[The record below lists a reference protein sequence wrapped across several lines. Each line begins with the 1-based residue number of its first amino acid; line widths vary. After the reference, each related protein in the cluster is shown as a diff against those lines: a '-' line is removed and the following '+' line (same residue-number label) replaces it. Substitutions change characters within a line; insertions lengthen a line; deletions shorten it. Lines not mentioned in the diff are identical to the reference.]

1 MTSIY
6 FGEEH
11 ESFRKTVRQF
21 LETEVAPYA
30 REWEEA
36 RRIPR
41 ETFRRMG
48 DLGLLGILFPEE
60 LGGSGAS
67 IFHAIAFLEE
77 LPRSMTG
84 GFVAAVSVQ
93 QFIATGAIALH
104 GTPEQKSR
112 WLVPS
117 IAGRKVGAI
126 AISEP
131 DAGSDVAALR
141 TTAVRDGDSWVLN
154 GAKTWI
160 TNGVEG
166 DFVVVACRTDRDAGA
181 GGLSLIVV
189 EADTPGFSRSK
200 LKKMGWHSSDTG
212 ELTFEDVRV
221 PLGNLVGGENV
232 GFYLIMET
240 FVLERLVTAAT
251 AVGSTRLALEATRK
265 YVLERHAFGRPIG
278 KFQAI
283 RHRLADLYAE
293 VEAVAQLVYHVGWL
307 HEKGENPVAE
317 ACMAK
322 LLATELSK
330 RTADEGLQF
339 FGGFGTVEEY
349 PIERFFRDARFG
361 TIVAGTSE
369 IMREVIAK
377 AALDGVTFPKR
388 EAEDAEEATAP
399 PAEPPPAAAPEAPPA
414 AAAFG
419 TLPFAEGPE
428 SPFAADPVAT
438 DLFEADVADTLD
450 AVFAEVA
457 PAEAEG
463 QAERTAPVD
472 EVAPVAEFLPVVAP
486 APVAELELP
495 ATGEVLEPGP
505 AAGVGEPAAA
515 APDVPAPETE
525 ETVPSY
531 LPPEPSAPAPAS
543 FEATEPSYVPPEQPA
558 AELETHEATAP
569 SYLPPPPPGPARP
582 FEDTAPAYFP
592 PTSTA
597 EPVTL
602 GGGPPSVAI
611 GIPVPKDVEELFD
624 TLPLRFR
631 SERAAGWNARFH
643 FRFKDAEKPDW
654 TVVIEDG
661 FCQTMQGHDGTPDC
675 VVTTTERTY
684 LAIESGKQ
692 SPETAFL
699 LGKVKVSNVAA
710 MTRFGKLFRKVTA

>member
-11 ESFRKTVRQF
+11 ESFRRTVRQF
-21 LETEVAPYA
+21 LESEIAPYA

-41 ETFRRMG
+41 EAFRRMG

-60 LGGSGAS
+60 LGGTGVSV
-67 IFHAIAFLEE
+67 FHALAFLEE
-77 LPRSMTG
+77 LPRSLMG

-93 QFIATGAIALH
+93 QFIATGAIHLH
-104 GTPEQKSR
+104 GTPGQKQR

-117 IAGRKVGAI
+117 IAGTQVGAI

-131 DAGSDVAALR
+131 DTGSDVAAIR
-141 TTAVRDGDSWVLN
+141 TTARRDGDSWVID

-189 EADTPGFSRSK
+189 EADAPGFSRSK
-200 LKKMGWHSSDTG
+200 LRKMGWHSSDTG
-212 ELTFEDVRV
+212 ELTFENVRV
-221 PLGNLVGGENV
+221 PIGNLVGGENE

-251 AVGSTRLALEATRK
+251 SVGSTRLALEETRK
-265 YVLERHAFGRPIG
+265 YVLARHAFGRPIG

-293 VEAVAQLVYHVGWL
+293 LEAASQLVYHAAWL

-330 RTADEGLQF
+330 KTADECLQF

-349 PIERFFRDARFG
+349 PIERFFRDSRFG

-377 AALDGVTFPKR
+377 AAIDGFVFPKR
-388 EAEDAEEATAP
+388 EAEEADAVASEQPANERAPGPIEEPSP
-399 PAEPPPAAAPEAPPA
+399 PD
-414 AAAFG
+414 G
-419 TLPFAEGPE
+419 YGPVLDGAGN
-428 SPFAADPVAT
+428 PFAADAVSPDV
-438 DLFEADVADTLD
+438 FEADVTDTLE
-450 AVFAEVA
+450 AAFAEVA
-457 PAEAEG
+457 PPIPPPAPTFHDVVTLVTG
-463 QAERTAPVD
+463 PVSLGAPV
-472 EVAPVAEFLPVVAP
+472 PVP
-486 APVAELELP
+486 ASVAEL
-495 ATGEVLEPGP
+495 
-505 AAGVGEPAAA
+505 
-515 APDVPAPETE
+515 
-525 ETVPSY
+525 
-531 LPPEPSAPAPAS
+531 
-543 FEATEPSYVPPEQPA
+543 FE
-558 AELETHEATAP
+558 
-569 SYLPPPPPGPARP
+569 
-582 FEDTAPAYFP
+582 
-592 PTSTA
+592 
-597 EPVTL
+597 
-602 GGGPPSVAI
+602 
-611 GIPVPKDVEELFD
+611 

-631 SERAAGWNARFH
+631 ADRAAGWSSRFH
-643 FRFKDAEKPDW
+643 FRFKDVAQPDW
-654 TVVIEDG
+654 TVVIADG
-661 FCQTMQGHDGTPDC
+661 ICRTAEGHEGTPDC
-675 VVTTTERTY
+675 VVTTTEKTY
-684 LAIESGKQ
+684 LAIESGLQ

-699 LGKVKVSNVAA
+699 LGKVKVSNIGA
-710 MTRFGKLFRKVTA
+710 MTRFGRLFRKAGT

>member
-11 ESFRKTVRQF
+11 ESFRRTVRQF
-21 LETEVAPYA
+21 LESEIAPYA

-41 ETFRRMG
+41 EAFRRMG
-48 DLGLLGILFPEE
+48 DLGFLGILFPEE
-60 LGGSGAS
+60 LGGTGAS
-67 IFHAIAFLEE
+67 IFHALAFLEE
-77 LPRSMTG
+77 LPRSLMG

-93 QFIATGAIALH
+93 QFIATGAIHLH
-104 GTPEQKSR
+104 GTPEQKRR

-117 IAGRKVGAI
+117 IAGTQVGAI

-131 DAGSDVAALR
+131 DTGSDVAAIR
-141 TTAVRDGDSWVLN
+141 TTARRDGDSWVID

-189 EADTPGFSRSK
+189 EADASGFSRSK
-200 LKKMGWHSSDTG
+200 LRKMGWHSSDTG
-212 ELTFEDVRV
+212 ELTFESVRV
-221 PLGNLVGGENV
+221 PLGNLVGGENE

-251 AVGSTRLALEATRK
+251 SVGSTRLALEETRK
-265 YVLERHAFGRPIG
+265 YVLARHAFGRPVG

-293 VEAVAQLVYHVGWL
+293 LEAAAQLVYHVAWL

-330 RTADEGLQF
+330 RTADECLQF

-349 PIERFFRDARFG
+349 PIERFFRDSRFG

-377 AALDGVTFPKR
+377 AAIDGFVFPKR
-388 EAEDAEEATAP
+388 EATEADAAAAEH
-399 PAEPPPAAAPEAPPA
+399 PANGPAHGPIEEPPPPDGDGSVLDGA
-414 AAAFG
+414 G
-419 TLPFAEGPE
+419 N
-428 SPFAADPVAT
+428 PFAADAVSPDV
-438 DLFEADVADTLD
+438 FEADVTDRLE
-450 AVFAEVA
+450 AVFAETRPLVRVEAAPELVPELVAELVPDRVPEAGVEAPAEVA
-457 PAEAEG
+457 PAIRPPA
-463 QAERTAPVD
+463 
-472 EVAPVAEFLPVVAP
+472 LPR
-486 APVAELELP
+486 
-495 ATGEVLEPGP
+495 
-505 AAGVGEPAAA
+505 
-515 APDVPAPETE
+515 
-525 ETVPSY
+525 PS
-531 LPPEPSAPAPAS
+531 
-543 FEATEPSYVPPEQPA
+543 
-558 AELETHEATAP
+558 
-569 SYLPPPPPGPARP
+569 GW
-582 FEDTAPAYFP
+582 
-592 PTSTA
+592 

-602 GGGPPSVAI
+602 PGVMPSVAI
-611 GIPVPKDVEELFD
+611 KLQIPTNVAELFE

-631 SERAAGWNARFH
+631 ADRAAGWSARFH
-643 FRFKDAEKPDW
+643 FRFKDVARSDW

-661 FCQTMQGHDGTPDC
+661 SCRALEGHEGTADC
-675 VVTTTERTY
+675 VVATTEKTY
-684 LAIESGKQ
+684 LGIESGQQ

-699 LGKVKVSNVAA
+699 LGKVKVSNVGA
-710 MTRFGKLFRKVTA
+710 MTRFGRLFRKIAA

>member
-21 LETEVAPYA
+21 LEAEVAPYA
-30 REWEEA
+30 KEWEES

-104 GTPEQKSR
+104 GTPEQKGR

-126 AISEP
+126 AISDP

-141 TTAVRDGDSWVLN
+141 TTAVRDGDSWVLS

-212 ELTFEDVRV
+212 ELTFENVRV
-221 PLGNLVGGENV
+221 PLGNLVGGENE

-293 VEAVAQLVYHVGWL
+293 VEAAAQLVYHVGWL
-307 HEKGENPVAE
+307 HERGENPVSE

-330 RTADEGLQF
+330 RTADECLQF

-377 AALDGVTFPKR
+377 AAIDGVTFPKR
-388 EAEDAEEATAP
+388 EAEEEAEDAVAP
-399 PAEPPPAAAPEAPPA
+399 APEPPPPAAETPPA
-414 AAAFG
+414 GTAFG
-419 TLPFAEGPE
+419 ALPFAEVPGT
-428 SPFAADPVAT
+428 PFATPAVADPFAGDAVPA

-457 PAEAEG
+457 PAAPAGDPEPS
-463 QAERTAPVD
+463 APVV
-472 EVAPVAEFLPVVAP
+472 ELGFPSAE
-486 APVAELELP
+486 
-495 ATGEVLEPGP
+495 EVLEPGP
-505 AAGVGEPAAA
+505 AVEAEEPGAAS
-515 APDVPAPETE
+515 PNTPAPVTE
-525 ETVPSY
+525 ETIPSY
-531 LPPEPSAPAPAS
+531 LPPDPPAVTPAS
-543 FEATEPSYVPPEQPA
+543 FEATEPSYVPPEPPA
-558 AELETHEATAP
+558 PAPALHEATEP
-569 SYLPPPPPGPARP
+569 SFVPPPPPEPARA

-602 GGGPPSVAI
+602 AGGPPSVAI
-611 GIPVPKDVEELFD
+611 GIPVPRSVEELFQ

-631 SERAAGWNARFH
+631 SDRAGGWNARFH

-675 VVTTTERTY
+675 VVTTTEKTY
-684 LAIESGKQ
+684 LAIEGGKQ

>member
-11 ESFRKTVRQF
+11 ESFRRTVRQF
-21 LETEVAPYA
+21 LESEIAPYA

-41 ETFRRMG
+41 EAFRRMG
-48 DLGLLGILFPEE
+48 DLGFLGILFPEE
-60 LGGSGAS
+60 LGGTGAS
-67 IFHAIAFLEE
+67 IFHALAFLEE
-77 LPRSMTG
+77 LPRSLMG

-93 QFIATGAIALH
+93 QFIATGAIHLH
-104 GTPEQKSR
+104 GTPEQKRR

-117 IAGRKVGAI
+117 IAGTAVGAI

-131 DAGSDVAALR
+131 DTGSDVAAIR
-141 TTAVRDGDSWVLN
+141 TTARRDGDSWVID

-189 EADTPGFSRSK
+189 EADAPGFSRTK
-200 LKKMGWHSSDTG
+200 LRKMGWHSSDTA
-212 ELTFEDVRV
+212 ELTFESVRV
-221 PLGNLVGGENV
+221 PLGNLVGGENE

-251 AVGSTRLALEATRK
+251 SVGSTRLALEETRK
-265 YVLERHAFGRPIG
+265 YVLARHAFGRPIG

-293 VEAVAQLVYHVGWL
+293 LEAAAQLVYHAAWL

-330 RTADEGLQF
+330 KSADECLQF
-339 FGGFGTVEEY
+339 FGGYGTVEEY
-349 PIERFFRDARFG
+349 PIERFFRDSRFG

-377 AALDGVTFPKR
+377 AAVDGFVFPKR
-388 EAEDAEEATAP
+388 EAEEADAAASVHPANGPAP
-399 PAEPPPAAAPEAPPA
+399 GPIEEPPPPD
-414 AAAFG
+414 G
-419 TLPFAEGPE
+419 DGPVLDGAGN
-428 SPFAADPVAT
+428 PFAADAVSPDV
-438 DLFEADVADTLD
+438 FEADVTDTLE
-450 AVFAEVA
+450 AVFAETRPLVRAEAA
-457 PAEAEG
+457 PAE
-463 QAERTAPVD
+463 
-472 EVAPVAEFLPVVAP
+472 VAPQIRPPALPRP
-486 APVAELELP
+486 
-495 ATGEVLEPGP
+495 TGW
-505 AAGVGEPAAA
+505 
-515 APDVPAPETE
+515 
-525 ETVPSY
+525 
-531 LPPEPSAPAPAS
+531 
-543 FEATEPSYVPPEQPA
+543 
-558 AELETHEATAP
+558 
-569 SYLPPPPPGPARP
+569 
-582 FEDTAPAYFP
+582 
-592 PTSTA
+592 

-602 GGGPPSVAI
+602 PGVMPSVAI
-611 GIPVPKDVEELFD
+611 KLRIPTSVAELFE

-631 SERAAGWNARFH
+631 ADRAAGWSARFH
-643 FRFKDAEKPDW
+643 FRFKDVARSDW

-661 FCQTMQGHDGTPDC
+661 SCRSLEGHEGTADC
-675 VVTTTERTY
+675 VVTTTEKTY
-684 LAIESGKQ
+684 LGIESGQQ

-699 LGKVKVSNVAA
+699 LGKVKVSNVGA
-710 MTRFGKLFRKVTA
+710 MTRFGRLFRKIAI

>member
-21 LETEVAPYA
+21 LEAEVAPYA
-30 REWEEA
+30 KEWEES

-104 GTPEQKSR
+104 GTAEQKQR

-141 TTAVRDGDSWVLN
+141 TTAVRDGDSWVID

-212 ELTFEDVRV
+212 ELTFQNVRV
-221 PLGNLVGGENV
+221 PLGNLVGGENE

-293 VEAVAQLVYHVGWL
+293 VEAAAQLVYHVGWL
-307 HEKGENPVAE
+307 HERGENPVSE

-330 RTADEGLQF
+330 RTADECLQF

-377 AALDGVTFPKR
+377 AAIDGMTFPKR
-388 EAEDAEEATAP
+388 EPEEADRMTEASA
-399 PAEPPPAAAPEAPPA
+399 AEPAAAPEPHLAAPA
-414 AAAFG
+414 AAD
-419 TLPFAEGPE
+419 
-428 SPFAADPVAT
+428 PFAADGAST
-438 DLFEADVADTLD
+438 DLFEADVTDTLD
-450 AVFAEVA
+450 AVFTELPLAEPPTPVEQPEPPA
-457 PAEAEG
+457 PD
-463 QAERTAPVD
+463 AP
-472 EVAPVAEFLPVVAP
+472 P
-486 APVAELELP
+486 APVVELTP
-495 ATGEVLEPGP
+495 P
-505 AAGVGEPAAA
+505 AAVEGAEVEPPVEFDELAEEALE
-515 APDVPAPETE
+515 APVPAPVTE

-531 LPPEPSAPAPAS
+531 FSPEFPEPSEPAEPAEANPAS
-543 FEATEPSYVPPEQPA
+543 FELTEPSFV
-558 AELETHEATAP
+558 
-569 SYLPPPPPGPARP
+569 PPPPPAPTRSY
-582 FEDTAPAYFP
+582 EDTAPAYYP
-592 PTSTA
+592 ATPLPA
-597 EPVTL
+597 PLGGEPVTL
-602 GGGPPSVAI
+602 AGGPPSVAMR
-611 GIPVPKDVEELFD
+611 IPVPKNVVELFE

-631 SERAAGWNARFH
+631 ADRAAGWNARFH
-643 FRFKDAEKPDW
+643 FRFKDADKPDW

-661 FCQTMQGHDGTPDC
+661 FCQTIEGHDGTPDC
-675 VVTTTERTY
+675 VVTTTEKTY
-684 LAIESGKQ
+684 LAIEGGLQ

-710 MTRFGKLFRKVTA
+710 MTRFGKLFRKVAT